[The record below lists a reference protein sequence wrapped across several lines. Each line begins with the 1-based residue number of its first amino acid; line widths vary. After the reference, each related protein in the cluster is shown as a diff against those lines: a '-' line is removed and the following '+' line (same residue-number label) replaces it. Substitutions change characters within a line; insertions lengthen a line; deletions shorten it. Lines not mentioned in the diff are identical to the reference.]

1 MKFCGLVEDVLVVLD
16 VIFTF
21 IALAFKN
28 MKNESLCDMFFGIS
42 GACLMLALVFLIIKR
57 VMKARAS

>member
-1 MKFCGLVEDVLVVLD
+1 MKFCGLMEDVLIVLD

-28 MKNESLCDMFFGIS
+28 MGNQGLCDLFFGVS
-42 GACLMLALVFLIIKR
+42 GASLMLALVFLIIKR